1 MPPPESS
8 RTNFRT
14 KRQRSLF
21 SCCLVRGAR
30 PRQFILLPRPGSEQQ
45 MVEVTANVIASRRGA
60 SSPRLWRCCRIFH
73 APEKLS
79 ESGYFWGF
87 SALTQTL
94 KLWGCS
100 PRKCLKTQYAYF
112 DLVNFSLVRFSRNT
126 STYLQP
132 FITSIPVDLVI
143 MDLGVLGSHLVHGTP
158 SGYSKKK
165 NEGRRLKSLNFYSH
179 LDSPESHPKTE
190 KVFRQKK
197 SCLFVHKRHSR
208 PGLAGNKTTD
218 KLEHLNNRRDL
229 VG

>member
-14 KRQRSLF
+14 KRQRSCLF

-45 MVEVTANVIASRRGA
+45 MVEVTANVIAGERR
-60 SSPRLWRCCRIFH
+60 LFIFRIFH

-87 SALTQTL
+87 SAWWP
-94 KLWGCS
+94 KPWSCGGVHPGS
-100 PRKCLKTQYAYF
+100 VWIPKNVGF
-112 DLVNFSLVRFSRNT
+112 DLVHFSLVRFSQNT
-126 STYLQP
+126 STYLEP

-165 NEGRRLKSLNFYSH
+165 TREE
-179 LDSPESHPKTE
+179 D
-190 KVFRQKK
+190 
-197 SCLFVHKRHSR
+197 
-208 PGLAGNKTTD
+208 
-218 KLEHLNNRRDL
+218 
-229 VG
+229 